1 MELDPDY
8 TFVPL
13 APRHYMEIE
22 NKDTQHYF
30 GKWGLQGNISIQ
42 DFCFNEPFQPYNK
55 YHLAERFFKD
65 QTVANH
71 LLLKEG
77 DSWIAKGIKASSIE
91 VTAVPCFVLNMSFFD
106 KLLDPANKIVHNSG
120 VTCKRFDTDIEGFT
134 VSDNLRGMILDEY
147 CEEYQLFNSEERAEF
162 IFRIFE
168 MLVLGGSLCQFE
180 EELQPYLDTTKKIYK
195 ELVRV
200 QKRRQ
205 QEQQGANR
213 DLSIG
218 TTVLQVVAKNERGEA
233 FYPANPEHRQNI
245 GFLLIDG
252 SNRQITTLLHQFG
265 SFHW

>member
-77 DSWIAKGIKASSIE
+77 DSWIAK
-91 VTAVPCFVLNMSFFD
+91 
-106 KLLDPANKIVHNSG
+106 DPANKIVHNSG